1 MDHCNDSAGHGHSGF
16 TLSSQQRVK
25 LGLMKVREQT
35 ESIMTQELDPQ
46 VINTLRIV
54 RVIQVLYTTVFL
66 MGLEYITVLKGSLL
80 ISISYIKQLR
90 GKPCWGPMQVWHDVD
105 SNHGMSFTRYCW
117 FQHPFLHILQPRI

>member
-46 VINTLRIV
+46 VINTLRII

-66 MGLEYITVLKGSLL
+66 MGLEYITVRKANKPLVQQSSQGFTSYLNL
-80 ISISYIKQLR
+80 IYQTAARNLAADR
-90 GKPCWGPMQVWHDVD
+90 G
-105 SNHGMSFTRYCW
+105 
-117 FQHPFLHILQPRI
+117 LQRVREYGAGQQQPTQ

>member
-46 VINTLRIV
+46 VINTLRII

-66 MGLEYITVLKGSLL
+66 MGLEYITVRKANKPLVQQSSQGFTSYLNL
-80 ISISYIKQLR
+80 IYQTAAR
-90 GKPCWGPMQVWHDVD
+90 
-105 SNHGMSFTRYCW
+105 
-117 FQHPFLHILQPRI
+117 